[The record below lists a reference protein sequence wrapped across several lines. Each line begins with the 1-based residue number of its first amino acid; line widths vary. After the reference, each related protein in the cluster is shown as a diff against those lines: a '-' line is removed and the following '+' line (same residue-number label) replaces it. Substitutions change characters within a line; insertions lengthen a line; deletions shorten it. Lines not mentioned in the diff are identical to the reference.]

1 MEGQEVVTSDD
12 QKLGSVLATRDDTV
26 IVETGTVFKNKH
38 AIPREFLHEHDGVL
52 RATVTK
58 EVVNDSPK
66 VDLDHFDA
74 AAVRAHY
81 GLDGTFVVEPDP
93 DGLDSAETVGA
104 RAGVQPAPAERL
116 ATLGGEN
123 DPAIESPVI
132 RDRQA
137 NAADPSGVTANL
149 SDRNRTG
156 GGESGR

>member
-12 QKLGSVLATRDDTV
+12 QKLGNVIATPDNTV
-26 IVETGTVFKNKH
+26 IVETGTMFKSKH

-58 EVVNDSPK
+58 DVVNGSPK
-66 VDLDHFDA
+66 VDPEEFDV
-74 AAVRAHY
+74 AAVRRHY
-81 GLDGTFVVEPDP
+81 GLDGTFEVSPDP
-93 DGLDSAETVGA
+93 DGLESAETVGA
-104 RAGVQPAPAERL
+104 RAGVNPAPAERVGM
-116 ATLGGEN
+116 LGGEN
-123 DPAIESPVI
+123 DPSLESPVI

-156 GGESGR
+156 GDR